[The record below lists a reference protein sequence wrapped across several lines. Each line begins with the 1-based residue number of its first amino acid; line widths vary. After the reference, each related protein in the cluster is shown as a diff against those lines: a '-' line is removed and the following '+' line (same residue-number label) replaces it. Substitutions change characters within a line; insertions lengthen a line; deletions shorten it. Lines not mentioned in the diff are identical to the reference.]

1 MATATTIT
9 ALVIDDSRVVRSI
22 LRKYLSEL
30 GMLVL
35 EAGDGAQ
42 ALDILAEHPEIVLA
56 LVDWNMPVM
65 DGLQFIIEVRRQGIY
80 PDLKIVMVTTESE
93 SEQIMRAM
101 AAGANEY
108 VMKPFTKEVLVEKL
122 ELLGLALTRAN

>member
-42 ALDILAEHPEIVLA
+42 ALAILAEHPEIVLA

-108 VMKPFTKEVLVEKL
+108 VMKPFTKEVLEAKL
-122 ELLGLALTRAN
+122 SMLDVLGEA

>member
-1 MATATTIT
+1 LATATTIT
-9 ALVIDDSRVVRSI
+9 ALIIDDSRVVRSI
-22 LRKYLSEL
+22 LRKYLSEM
-30 GMLVL
+30 GMSVL

-65 DGLQFIIEVRRQGIY
+65 DGLQFIIEVRRQCIY

-93 SEQIMRAM
+93 SEQIMRAI

-108 VMKPFTKEVLVEKL
+108 VMKPFTKEVLEAKL
-122 ELLGLALTRAN
+122 SMLDVLGEA

>member
-42 ALDILAEHPEIVLA
+42 ALAILAEHPEIVLA

-108 VMKPFTKEVLVEKL
+108 VMKPFSKEVLEAKL
-122 ELLGLALTRAN
+122 SMLDVLGEA

>member
-108 VMKPFTKEVLVEKL
+108 VMKPFTKEVLEAKL
-122 ELLGLALTRAN
+122 SMLDVLGEA